1 VVMDRE
7 QLRDTLRALLHEA
20 GLGQREASRLL
31 GMSDTTVH
39 NWLAGHSEPRLQSL
53 RDFAQLCGRQAVI
66 DFPRLGE
73 ADPLRLLEGE
83 QADEVRQLVPLGVP
97 RCVCCWTWP
106 ALRATPASASRR
118 RWALK
123 AAQER
128 QQRGL
133 KVPLNWPGKPIYL
146 NKRPIICI
154 TLNQMSNR
162 A

>member
-1 VVMDRE
+1 MVMDRE

-83 QADEVRQLVPLGVP
+83 QADEVRQLVQAYLLVPPAGRSAVRVLLDMAGAKSNSSKRQPAPLG
-97 RCVCCWTWP
+97 TESSAGAP
-106 ALRATPASASRR
+106 AAGLESASQLAR
-118 RWALK
+118 K
-123 AAQER
+123 ADLSE
-128 QQRGL
+128 
-133 KVPLNWPGKPIYL
+133 
-146 NKRPIICI
+146 
-154 TLNQMSNR
+154 
-162 A
+162 